1 MYQSILF
8 PIDIGSIDL
17 YEENFTVAKALSN
30 ASTTKWHLIYVDV
43 YSSGHSYGFDF
54 PDLSLSAEPRK
65 DMIETLDR
73 FASKIDYPRNQIKTI
88 VRSGSVMN
96 EILKYAGQSSA
107 DLIIIGRGRPTWTSL
122 FVGPLAVNL
131 AKDAAISVLVIPT

>member
-8 PIDIGSIDL
+8 PIDIGSIDS
-17 YEENFTVAKALSN
+17 YEENFAVAKNLSN
-30 ASTTKWHLIYVDV
+30 ATTTKWHLIYVEE
-43 YSSGHSYGFDF
+43 YSQGFSYEYPILYLIDG
-54 PDLSLSAEPRK
+54 PRK
-65 DMIETLDR
+65 DLIETLDC
-73 FASKIDYPRNQIKTI
+73 FADKIDYPRNQIKTI
-88 VRSGSVMN
+88 VRSGAVMN

-122 FVGPLAVNL
+122 FVGPLAANL

>member
-1 MYQSILF
+1 
-8 PIDIGSIDL
+8 
-17 YEENFTVAKALSN
+17 
-30 ASTTKWHLIYVDV
+30 
-43 YSSGHSYGFDF
+43 
-54 PDLSLSAEPRK
+54 
-65 DMIETLDR
+65 MIETLDR

-88 VRSGSVMN
+88 VRSGAVMN

-131 AKDAAISVLVIPT
+131 AKDSTISVLVIPN